1 MQNRKATRY
10 IISERISVVDLN
22 VYTFF
27 FLFFFIF
34 RYNVLSIVRIS
45 VSTKIV
51 IGTTSLSSIN
61 RLSRQSNEEDFI
73 KN

>member
-34 RYNVLSIVRIS
+34 RYNVLSIVQIS

-51 IGTTSLSSIN
+51 IGTTNLSSIN
-61 RLSRQSNEEDFI
+61 RLSRQNNEEDFI